1 MLGLLN
7 VKTNNMNLELTKE
20 EIFTLK
26 VAMLFFIKMNGKLTD
41 KTIMEKELIKY
52 NKSIMIKFDKLLIK
66 K

>member
-1 MLGLLN
+1 
-7 VKTNNMNLELTKE
+7 MNLELTKE

-52 NKSIMIKFDKLLIK
+52 NKSIMIKFDKLLINFEL
-66 K
+66 

>member
-1 MLGLLN
+1 
-7 VKTNNMNLELTKE
+7 MNLELTKE

-52 NKSIMIKFDKLLIK
+52 NKSIMIKFDKLLINLEL
-66 K
+66 

>member
-1 MLGLLN
+1 
-7 VKTNNMNLELTKE
+7 MNLELTKE

>member
-1 MLGLLN
+1 MN
-7 VKTNNMNLELTKE
+7 VELTKE

-52 NKSIMIKFDKLLIK
+52 NKSIMIKFDKLLINLEL
-66 K
+66 